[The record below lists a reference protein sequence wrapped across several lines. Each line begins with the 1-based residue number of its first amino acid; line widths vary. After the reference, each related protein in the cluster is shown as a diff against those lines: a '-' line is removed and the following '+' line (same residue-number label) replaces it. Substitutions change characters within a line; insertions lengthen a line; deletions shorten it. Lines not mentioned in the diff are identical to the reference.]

1 MGRKSKELA
10 FFELFKELSEKIVG
24 AGAAF
29 YDLICD
35 YEDVEAKVARMKE
48 LETECDIQTHKI
60 LRELNG
66 SFITP
71 FDREDI
77 YKIAKEMDEIVDC
90 LEEVSNRFVVFG
102 VTAMKSDAIELTKL
116 IIDGIRELDVLFE
129 NFHKLKSDKIVIDQV
144 IEVNRI
150 ENEGDI
156 VYRQAL
162 KTLFRE
168 EKDPV
173 ELIKWKHLFEQLEA
187 SLDACEDVANI
198 VEGVVMKYA

>member
-1 MGRKSKELA
+1 M
-10 FFELFKELSEKIVG
+10 
-24 AGAAF
+24 
-29 YDLICD
+29 
-35 YEDVEAKVARMKE
+35 
-48 LETECDIQTHKI
+48 
-60 LRELNG
+60 NG

-102 VTAMKSDAIELTKL
+102 VTAMKPDAIELTKL